1 MVFWAIDSSKI
12 ASIGHSS
19 KIGSIGVIFHI
30 TVSEYLPMVNSMS
43 RIKKSLIVAVVFL
56 IVKSCFLG
64 VGLEKY

>member
-12 ASIGHSS
+12 A
-19 KIGSIGVIFHI
+19 SIGVIFHI

-64 VGLEKY
+64 VGPEKH